1 MKLPLLADALV
12 SLIATG
18 CLGVYQVTKRVIDPY
33 LSFKREGR
41 GFRRRQQTTQNIR
54 FLWENF
60 SGLASGEFH
69 IPRAQRSV
77 RVHSGEDRRPN
88 GERDERS
95 SGRKKKKNKE
105 DADADV
111 DDEKKN
117 DAFATKKN
125 TIRRTSKYR
134 SLFTPAGYAFAI
146 WGFIF
151 TSEFVFAV
159 RSMFFTNTKDEQFAA
174 NATGYFALANVLQSV
189 WCFTFR
195 EWTEKPRRHWINA
208 FVLGVEALALWSSK
222 ERVFEVNGRFALAES
237 GFVSVPIRTHFA
249 WILCACGIN
258 ANTVLA
264 KSGRR
269 RASRLC
275 YRNRGS
281 RDERWRVLFFL
292 PRRRGDTFSFCVGAL
307 RHIQGWRISSSTAIR
322 FDEFFFRRQKRQ
334 EEQRRGREKKYREAF
349 QQNGGMYT
357 VREANE
363 AVYRHRAPVRN
374 RQSTFRR

>member
-1 MKLPLLADALV
+1 MVNFTSYVLNVLCVSIPGRIDDQMAKEMK
-12 SLIATG
+12 
-18 CLGVYQVTKRVIDPY
+18 
-33 LSFKREGR
+33 E
-41 GFRRRQQTTQNIR
+41 
-54 FLWENF
+54 
-60 SGLASGEFH
+60 
-69 IPRAQRSV
+69 AQ
-77 RVHSGEDRRPN
+77 E
-88 GERDERS
+88 EE
-95 SGRKKKKNKE
+95 KKKNKE

-151 TSEFVFAV
+151 TSEFVFAM

-264 KSGRR
+264 KIGSASAQVVFAIGTAVLATSVGAYSSFYRGDAATPLVFAWALYAIYKDGGYRAPPPSDSTSSSSGDKKDKKNKDGDEKKEEKLFNKTEECIPSEKQTKRFTDT
-269 RASRLC
+269 ARLC
-275 YRNRGS
+275 AIANL
-281 RDERWRVLFFL
+281 LFAAK
-292 PRRRGDTFSFCVGAL
+292 AL
-307 RHIQGWRISSSTAIR
+307 LSL
-322 FDEFFFRRQKRQ
+322 
-334 EEQRRGREKKYREAF
+334 
-349 QQNGGMYT
+349 
-357 VREANE
+357 
-363 AVYRHRAPVRN
+363 
-374 RQSTFRR
+374 

>member
-1 MKLPLLADALV
+1 MKLPLADALV

-18 CLGVYQVTKRVIDPY
+18 CLGLYQVTKRVIDPY

-41 GFRRRQQTTQNIR
+41 GFRRQQQPTLVFFGKTLAVWR
-54 FLWENF
+54 VVNF
-60 SGLASGEFH
+60 TSYVLNVLCVS
-69 IPRAQRSV
+69 IPGRIDDQMAKEMKEAQ
-77 RVHSGEDRRPN
+77 E
-88 GERDERS
+88 EE
-95 SGRKKKKNKE
+95 KKKDKE

-159 RSMFFTNTKDEQFAA
+159 RSMFFANTKDELFAA

-264 KSGRR
+264 KIGS
-269 RASRLC
+269 ASAQVVFAI
-275 YRNRGS
+275 GTA
-281 RDERWRVLFFL
+281 VLATSVGAYSSFY
-292 PRRRGDTFSFCVGAL
+292 RGDAATPLVFAWAL
-307 RHIQGWRISSSTAIR
+307 YAIYKDGGYRAPPPSDSTSSSSGDKKDKKNKA
-322 FDEFFFRRQKRQ
+322 RQ
-334 EEQRRGREKKYREAF
+334 
-349 QQNGGMYT
+349 M
-357 VREANE
+357 
-363 AVYRHRAPVRN
+363 
-374 RQSTFRR
+374 